1 MPNSSYTDDNIRT
14 LEGVEHVR
22 LRPGMYIGRLGNG
35 NNPGDGI
42 YVLLKE
48 IIDNSVDE
56 FAAGYGKQIQI
67 TIENNTVSVRDFG
80 RGIPL
85 GSVVNAVSK
94 LNTGAKFDDK
104 VFKKS
109 VGLNGVGTKAVNA
122 LSEVFFI
129 SSFRDGERSWA
140 RFERGVL
147 KDSGK
152 DATTEKNGTLVNFTP
167 DSLMF
172 GEYAYN
178 FDYVETM
185 VKNYSYL
192 KKGLTLV
199 FNGTPYKS
207 ENGLLDLVNENLS
220 DEPLYPPIHLEGE
233 DIEIVLSHCNA
244 YGENISSFVNG
255 QNTRDGGTHL
265 AAYREAIAK
274 TLKEFFKKNYDPAD
288 CRQGVVGAISIQI
301 QEPDFEAQTKV
312 KLSSTYTWKKQVKG
326 ELEHGPTI
334 RAFINDFVSKN
345 LDNYL
350 RMHAEIVPV
359 IEGKIKDS
367 QKEREEISGI
377 QKKTR
382 EKSKKASVYNR
393 KLRDCR
399 YHLCDKVAKD
409 KEELKEQSSIFITE
423 GDSASGTIT
432 KVRNANTQAVF
443 SLRGKPINCYKE
455 SRRKVAENEEL
466 NLLVS
471 ALGVENDLDDLRY
484 NNIIVA
490 TDADDDG
497 MHIRM
502 LVLTFFMKYYP
513 DLIRRGHVHILQT
526 PLFRVRNK
534 KETRYCYSVEE
545 KEAAIAAL
553 KTGVEITRFKGLGE
567 ISSGEF
573 VDFIGEGMRLDPVK
587 LSEEESISQ
596 ILEFYMGDNTQDRH
610 HPVCAPYVHLG
621 FCDLL
626 SLLPSVR
633 DDQGPLY
640 GQEGDV
646 LLARRTAP
654 AGPGCHSDRP
664 YQRHVAGPQRHRRD
678 GKERTVRAGHRPGR
692 DAQAGPQ
699 VEDRLPPDCQG
710 GRLPGLSGLF
720 RLGDQAHR
728 LWREI

>member
-1 MPNSSYTDDNIRT
+1 MPNSNYTDDNIRT
-14 LEGVEHVR
+14 LEGVQHVR
-22 LRPGMYIGRLGNG
+22 MRPGMYIGRLGNG

-48 IIDNSVDE
+48 IVDNSIDE
-56 FAAGYGKQIQI
+56 FAMGFGKEIRISIQDN
-67 TIENNTVSVRDFG
+67 EVSVRDFG

-85 GSVVNAVSK
+85 DSVVKAVSI
-94 LNTGAKFDDK
+94 LNTGGKFDDK

-122 LSEVFFI
+122 LSQAFYVC
-129 SSFRDGERSWA
+129 SYRDGESSWA
-140 RFERGVL
+140 RFERGEL

-152 DATTEKNGTLVNFTP
+152 AETREKNGTLVTFVP
-167 DSLMF
+167 DSMMF

-178 FDYVETM
+178 MDYVETM

-192 KKGLTLV
+192 KKGLTLNL
-199 FNGTPYKS
+199 NGTPYKS

-301 QEPDFEAQTKV
+301 QEPNFEGQTKT
-312 KLSSTYTWKKQVKG
+312 KLGSNYMWEKQVHDESGALKTDI
-326 ELEHGPTI
+326 GPTI
-334 RAFINDFVSKN
+334 RSYVNDFVAKN

-350 RMHAEIVPV
+350 RIHKEIVPV
-359 IEGKIKDS
+359 IEDKIKAS
-367 QKEREEISGI
+367 QQEREEISGI

-382 EKSKKASVYNR
+382 ERNKRTNVYNR

-399 YHLCDKVAKD
+399 YHFNDKVTEKTQ
-409 KEELKEQSSIFITE
+409 ENIENSSIFITE

-432 KVRNANTQAVF
+432 KARNANYQAVF

-455 SRRKVAENEEL
+455 SRKKVAENEEL
-466 NLLVS
+466 NLLIS
-471 ALGVENDLDDLRY
+471 ALGVEDDLENLRY

-534 KETRYCYSVEE
+534 KENRYCYTPEE
-545 KEAAIAAL
+545 KEKAIKAL

-567 ISSGEF
+567 ISSDEF
-573 VDFIGEGMRLDPVK
+573 VHFIGPEMRLDLVK
-587 LSEEESISQ
+587 LAEEESLADIMS
-596 ILEFYMGDNTQDRH
+596 FYMGDNTLERQNFIR
-610 HPVCAPYVHLG
+610 ANLRSEEE
-621 FCDLL
+621 L
-626 SLLPSVR
+626 
-633 DDQGPLY
+633 
-640 GQEGDV
+640 EDV
-646 LLARRTAP
+646 N
-654 AGPGCHSDRP
+654 
-664 YQRHVAGPQRHRRD
+664 
-678 GKERTVRAGHRPGR
+678 
-692 DAQAGPQ
+692 
-699 VEDRLPPDCQG
+699 
-710 GRLPGLSGLF
+710 
-720 RLGDQAHR
+720 
-728 LWREI
+728 I